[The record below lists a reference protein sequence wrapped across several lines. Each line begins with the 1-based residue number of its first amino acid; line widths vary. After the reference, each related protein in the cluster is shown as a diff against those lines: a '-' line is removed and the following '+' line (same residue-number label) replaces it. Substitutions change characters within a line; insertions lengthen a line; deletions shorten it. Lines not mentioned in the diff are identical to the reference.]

1 MIKTT
6 VQRRHT
12 MTETT
17 NWKVG
22 ELAKQTGLSVRTL
35 HYYDQIGLLVPSRNK
50 GNGHRLYTGTDIVK
64 LQQIVALKHLGF
76 ALGEIKEFLRSTD
89 YSPGRVIEMHI
100 GQLRE
105 YIKSQQSLCR
115 RLEKIAASLQSQKE
129 VAPEQF
135 IEIIEAVKSS
145 EKYSLAGEQDDS
157 RKHGEKMPKQAKSRK
172 SSREW
177 QDTQSYAME

>member
-1 MIKTT
+1 MK
-6 VQRRHT
+6 
-12 MTETT
+12 EKT

-22 ELAKQTGLSVRTL
+22 GLAKQTGLSVRTL

-76 ALGEIKEFLRSTD
+76 ALEEIKEFLQSAD

-100 GQLRE
+100 NQLRE
-105 YIKSQQSLCR
+105 HIKSQQNLCR

-129 VAPEQF
+129 VAAEQF

-145 EKYSLAGEQDDS
+145 EKYPLAREQDDG
-157 RKHGEKMPKQAKSRK
+157 RKRGEKTQKQAKRRK
-172 SSREW
+172 TCREW
-177 QDTQSYAME
+177 QDAQIFA